1 MSEFCTV
8 IRVSNP
14 SRQVGLGDLR
24 PYLHAR
30 RVEGPSKS
38 LMAAL
43 KLVPRYHLC
52 VLALT
57 LIPPY
62 S

>member
-1 MSEFCTV
+1 MV
-8 IRVSNP
+8 IHVSNP

-38 LMAAL
+38 LMASI
-43 KLVPRYHLC
+43 KLVPRYDDYY
-52 VLALT
+52 VLAPI
-57 LIPPY
+57 LIPSY